1 MTAIAFCNHVRFMTE
16 AGVETVPNYR
26 YQNFF
31 INETNTVANITYD
44 FLPFGITTGAGK
56 RGGDRANASLVVA
69 HNSIVLNVF
78 TEAAFNS
85 WLLEVRTWTVNLS
98 DFSNDTDVSTELWVV
113 NSYELDIDR
122 ITLRLTSPLDAVRS
136 DAPRRV
142 LNTSLVGSLPSS
154 GSLVV
159 G

>member
-1 MTAIAFCNHVRFMTE
+1 MTAYAFCNYVRFMSE
-16 AGVETVPNYR
+16 AGVESVPNYR
-26 YQNFF
+26 YQNFS
-31 INETNTVANITYD
+31 INESRSQGGITYG

-56 RGGDRANASLVVA
+56 RGGDRAQAALVTA
-69 HNSIVLNVF
+69 HNSIVINVF
-78 TEAAFNS
+78 TEAAEKN
-85 WLLEVRTWTVNLS
+85 WLLEVTTWSV
-98 DFSNDTDVSTELWVV
+98 DFRDYTNDSNISTELWVV

-122 ITLRLTSPLDAVRS
+122 ITLRLTSPLDAVKG

-142 LNTSLVGSLPSS
+142 LNTRLVGSLPSS